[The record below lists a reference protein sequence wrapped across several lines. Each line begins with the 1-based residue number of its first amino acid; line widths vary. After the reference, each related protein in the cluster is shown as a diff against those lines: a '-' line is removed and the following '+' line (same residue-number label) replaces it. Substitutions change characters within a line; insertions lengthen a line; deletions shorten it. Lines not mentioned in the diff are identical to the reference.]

1 MYVRK
6 YIRPFYKTIW
16 NTQLKKRFVSNT
28 SNVKILGNCLCSTT
42 VKVFVTWFQNNN
54 ILYVANALSRY
65 FFYLKLFFVKL
76 TDRILHYTSYW
87 VTWAEYI
94 HVFIIHRFL
103 NHDSVFLGGFLAR
116 CEITRELVMK
126 WPSKCI
132 NFWICHLFVFAYISF
147 SVNRQSII

>member
-1 MYVRK
+1 MV
-6 YIRPFYKTIW
+6 
-16 NTQLKKRFVSNT
+16 
-28 SNVKILGNCLCSTT
+28 
-42 VKVFVTWFQNNN
+42 
-54 ILYVANALSRY
+54 

-126 WPSKCI
+126 WLSKCI

-147 SVNRQSII
+147 SVNRQSIILNIRQSHELNKAQSCYNDQVPRFMYQINSGSLISKVNSILKLVNLIKELMNYDDLMLIW